1 MTLNG
6 LFTRVCIL
14 LLAVSTLTLGCINH
28 RIQVNYIEKSLSLLE
43 TMGSKV
49 PEQCLEESAEMHM
62 NPNRVISKRW
72 KKGETAQNVKDVF
85 ELASELFKVSPGS
98 VSWDTGKL
106 KEFQELLH
114 TQAAEFA
121 KCAPKLKMNNAAWR
135 TKTRV
140 YFEKLKKAV
149 GSENNLCAWEAARSQ
164 MRTILLR
171 VFHLKLRR

>member
-1 MTLNG
+1 MEKTMKGPDTCLQNPAD
-6 LFTRVCIL
+6 FIRMISETRTREHMLEL
-14 LLAVSTLTLGCINH
+14 L
-28 RIQVNYIEKSLSLLE
+28 
-43 TMGSKV
+43 GSKV